1 LFLGTFHASP
11 FFVNAP
17 SLWKTLYPPLILHIG
32 HTYTPFLIFKLISC
46 FVSQSEAKGG
56 RFFTMFAKH
65 YDVPV
70 CSANKKTSP
79 PEILFTGVEL
89 QEKIHYTPGLVT
101 QTEQKPQYTVVE

>member
-1 LFLGTFHASP
+1 
-11 FFVNAP
+11 
-17 SLWKTLYPPLILHIG
+17 
-32 HTYTPFLIFKLISC
+32 
-46 FVSQSEAKGG
+46 
-56 RFFTMFAKH
+56 MFAKH